1 MSAQGGPPN
10 RGQTSEFEQRMRV
23 VLEESVAHT
32 DARVRSRLNRAR
44 HAALEAAAAPPRKS
58 IWSKGLWRSHGF
70 MPATGAVGAA
80 LVLAIVLWGR
90 SPHHALPTEGSQTSF
105 EDLDLI
111 ADDEALNLMEEG
123 DRSFYEWAV
132 SQDDAADGAS
142 T

>member
-1 MSAQGGPPN
+1 MNADSGS
-10 RGQTSEFEQRMRV
+10 TSEFERRMRV
-23 VLEESVAHT
+23 VLEEGAART

-44 HAALEAAAAPPRKS
+44 HAALEAAATPARKS
-58 IWSKGLWRSHGF
+58 VWRLRPL
-70 MPATGAVGAA
+70 MPATGAVAAA

-90 SPHHALPTEGSQTSF
+90 SPQHILPTDGSQSSV

-132 SQDDAADGAS
+132 SQEDGSEGAS

>member
-1 MSAQGGPPN
+1 MSADNPQPG
-10 RGQTSEFEQRMRV
+10 EFERRVRV

-44 HAALEAAAAPPRKS
+44 HAALEAAATPARQS
-58 IWSKGLWRSHGF
+58 IWDKFAWKAQGL
-70 MPATGAVGAA
+70 MPATGAVAAA

-90 SPHHALPTEGSQTSF
+90 NPQHALPMMESAQTSI

-111 ADDEALNLMEEG
+111 ADDEALTLMEEG

-132 SQDDAADGAS
+132 SQEDAAEGAS
-142 T
+142 S